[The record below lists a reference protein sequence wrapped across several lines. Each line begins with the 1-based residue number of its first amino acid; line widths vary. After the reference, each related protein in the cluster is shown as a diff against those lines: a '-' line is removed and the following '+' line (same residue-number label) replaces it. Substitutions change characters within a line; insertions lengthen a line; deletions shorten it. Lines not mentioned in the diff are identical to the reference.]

1 MQEEDMRNSIA
12 TMDAGV
18 VELVRQREVAYLRN
32 QMIIDKALADHDGFA
47 MSAWAEEM
55 AKNYSIPLPYAD
67 TREFID
73 FVNEY
78 NKNHRVIRI
87 GRPAA

>member
-1 MQEEDMRNSIA
+1 
-12 TMDAGV
+12 MDAGV

-32 QMIIDKALADHDGFA
+32 QMIIEKALDDHDGFA
-47 MSAWAEEM
+47 MSTWAEEM
-55 AKNYSIPLPYAD
+55 AKNYSVPLPYAD
-67 TREFID
+67 TRGFID

-78 NKNHRVIRI
+78 NMNHKVIRI